1 MKSFHKIATW
11 QNAITDWALERN
23 FVDGATIEGQI
34 KKLKEEVSE
43 LEEAIAE
50 RSRAKAIDAVGDIV
64 VVVTVIC
71 FKLGLSLRYCM
82 ASAYHEIKDRKGR
95 MVDGQFVKE
104 VAE

>member
-1 MKSFHKIATW
+1 MKSFRKIATW
-11 QNAITDWALERN
+11 QSAITDWALERN
-23 FVDGATIEGQI
+23 FAEGATIEGQI

>member
-11 QNAITDWALERN
+11 QNAITDWALQRN
-23 FVDGATIEGQI
+23 FAEGATIEGQI
-34 KKLKEEVSE
+34 KKLKEEVNE

-64 VVVTVIC
+64 VAVTVIC